1 MKVKYNVI
9 NNWPKENVQFL
20 DLLPSLM
27 ETDIRDKIIYYML
40 RGITDILYDI
50 PLSSVVVVS
59 PEARGFML
67 GSIIAHMLSIDFVPI
82 RKINKL
88 PEYVISNKCKT
99 ETEYSVTEYILHK
112 DTKIKDKYIIYIDD
126 VLATGGTF
134 KCILS
139 LLNNQD
145 IKGIIPIHLW
155 KVPSFT
161 ANDIYPT
168 LFSNLDITNKED
180 GSYNT
185 NVKINNKFKLF
196 K

>member
-82 RKINKL
+82 RKFGKL
-88 PEYVISNKCKT
+88 PDAVISIKNKGT
-99 ETEYSVTEYILHK
+99 TEYSNIEYVLHK
-112 DTKIKDKYIIYIDD
+112 DADLKDKYVIYIDD
-126 VLATGGTF
+126 VLATGGTVQSIF
-134 KCILS
+134 KML
-139 LLNNQD
+139 
-145 IKGIIPIHLW
+145 KAKEVEGIIPIHLW